1 MAVSESVT
9 DSSDGGGG
17 RGAGVGKVF
26 VSAARC
32 TEGGSRASFPLDV
45 GFPSSSAGVPRLE
58 VCTRK
63 ASLTALVAVS
73 GDKIVGKTVRGQI
86 ES

>member
-26 VSAARC
+26 ASVARC
-32 TEGGSRASFPLDV
+32 TEGGSRASFSLDV
-45 GFPSSSAGVPRLE
+45 GFPSSSARIPRSEDGTRE
-58 VCTRK
+58 VL
-63 ASLTALVAVS
+63 SALVAVS
-73 GDKIVGKTVRGQI
+73 GR
-86 ES
+86 